1 MTQMTIPGYTLG
13 TDAVPRSPLALS
25 DLDLLKQTV
34 LFTDDDVAVLRM
46 SRAVLEDQVDAILD
60 VWYGF
65 VGSHPHLLYFFT
77 GRTDGQPIGDYL
89 SRVRARF
96 GQWILDTAAANYDQT
111 WLDYQDEIGR
121 RHLDKKNA
129 TDGVDS
135 VPIINFRYLTTLI
148 VPIVTTLRPFL
159 AAKGHSAEDVDRM
172 HQAWLKSV
180 ILQITLWSRPYIK
193 DGQF

>member
-1 MTQMTIPGYTLG
+1 MTQMAIPGYALG
-13 TDAVPRSPLALS
+13 TDAVPRSPLTMV

-34 LFTDDDVAVLRM
+34 LLTDDDIAALRM

-65 VGSHPHLLYFFT
+65 VGSHPHLLHFFT
-77 GRTDGQPIGDYL
+77 SRTDGQPIGDYL

-96 GQWILDTAAANYDQT
+96 AQWILDTASAEYDQS

-129 TDGVDS
+129 TDGVNS
-135 VPIINFRYLTTLI
+135 VPIINFRYLPTLI
-148 VPIVTTLRPFL
+148 VPIVTTLKPFL
-159 AAKGHSAEDVDRM
+159 AAEGHSAEDVDRM

-180 ILQITLWSRPYIK
+180 ILQITLWSRPYIN

>member
-1 MTQMTIPGYTLG
+1 MTQMAIPGYTLG
-13 TDAVPRSPLALS
+13 TDAVPRSPLTLA

-34 LFTDDDVAVLRM
+34 LLTDDDITALRM

-77 GRTDGQPIGDYL
+77 SRTDGQPIGDYL

-96 GQWILDTAAANYDQT
+96 GQWILDTAAAEYDQS

-129 TDGVDS
+129 TDGVDA
-135 VPIINFRYLTTLI
+135 VPTINFRYLPTLI
-148 VPIVTTLRPFL
+148 VPIVTTLKPFL
-159 AAKGHSAEDVDRM
+159 AAKGHSPEVVDRM